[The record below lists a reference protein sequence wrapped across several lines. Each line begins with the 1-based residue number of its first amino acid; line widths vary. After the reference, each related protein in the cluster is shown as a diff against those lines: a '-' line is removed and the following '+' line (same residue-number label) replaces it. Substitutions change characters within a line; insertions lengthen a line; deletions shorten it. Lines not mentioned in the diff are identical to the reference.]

1 MLKRGQSAMEYL
13 LTYGWA
19 ILIVLIS
26 LSLLFY
32 LGVFSPKTPNTCMG
46 TAPLVCGDV
55 KVMAASGDLGGVA
68 IFSVGA
74 SGTSGEDISEVTLNG
89 EACDISGAGD
99 LSWSDNSMVT
109 FACGTDLEL
118 NEGDKASGEF
128 SFTYT
133 PSYGGVSHTTKNSFS
148 GGVESCG
155 SVDGSDCFGFEDLTK
170 LQMIG
175 CGDGL
180 LLSGV
185 SCDVN
190 ECAYTCLTP

>member
-32 LGVFSPKTPNTCMG
+32 LGVFSPNTPNTCIG

-55 KVMAASGDLGGVA
+55 KIMAGGGTFIGGVA

-74 SGTSGEDISEVTLNG
+74 SGTSGESIPEVTLNG
-89 EACDISGAGD
+89 EDCSVDTSS

-109 FACGTDLEL
+109 FACSMDISDLDL

-148 GGVESCG
+148 GSVESCSG
-155 SVDGSDCFGFEDLTK
+155 SGVGDCFDDYT
-170 LQMIG
+170 MIG
-175 CGDGL
+175 CTGGNVECI
-180 LLSGV
+180 SG
-185 SCDVN
+185 
-190 ECAYTCLTP
+190 ECVYNLCI